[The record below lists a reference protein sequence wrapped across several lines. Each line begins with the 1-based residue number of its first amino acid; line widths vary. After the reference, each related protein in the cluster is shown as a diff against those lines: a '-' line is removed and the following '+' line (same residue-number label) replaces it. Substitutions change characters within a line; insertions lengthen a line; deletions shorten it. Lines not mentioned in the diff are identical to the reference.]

1 MVHFGEFLKTWSLR
15 SNSVTRHVSFNRTK
29 IGGKCQNSN
38 ATFWVIFKKCEQLDI
53 VHVHLLGYLRVYPKS
68 NVIFAMFVYFLLIL
82 NSGYSI
88 WIFGFRKKQEAFP
101 EEELPILTS
110 SKVSSWL
117 IAAKSNLM
125 TRLDWAIFGEVDSC
139 SVLLFVE
146 ELLLVSSSEVPIPSS
161 GKAPSSPASK
171 DSFLYYFPLMI
182 ACLIFYP
189 PLS

>member
-1 MVHFGEFLKTWSLR
+1 MTEKVKVEKVRAEKAKSVDQMEKKYWLKCAFSEAADWLP
-15 SNSVTRHVSFNRTK
+15 NCLFQK
-29 IGGKCQNSN
+29 L
-38 ATFWVIFKKCEQLDI
+38 KKFI
-53 VHVHLLGYLRVYPKS
+53 T

-88 WIFGFRKKQEAFP
+88 WIFGFRKKQEAAFLP
-101 EEELPILTS
+101 EELPILTS